1 MTVRKLTERQMRW
14 SLILSRYKFKIIHI
28 PGKDNERADA
38 LSRRDQDLPK
48 DAFDNRLQDRRI
60 QLLRPEV
67 LAAHTIVLAMPV
79 NTRKTRAKTKGT
91 ALRPSQ
97 EFTDAPLIVGE
108 LPDEL
113 TDWRMAVEQD
123 DEYQA
128 IRRAVGNRDRKMP
141 SEYRLKVSI
150 IKYTL
155 SL

>member
-1 MTVRKLTERQMRW
+1 
-14 SLILSRYKFKIIHI
+14 
-28 PGKDNERADA
+28 
-38 LSRRDQDLPK
+38 
-48 DAFDNRLQDRRI
+48 
-60 QLLRPEV
+60 
-67 LAAHTIVLAMPV
+67 MPV

-97 EFTDAPLIVGE
+97 EFTDALLIVRE

-141 SEYRLKVSI
+141 SEYGLKVSI
-150 IKYTL
+150 TEYTL